1 MNEILQAIVLGLIQG
16 ITEWLPISSSGHL
29 VLFQHLFNIEQP
41 IIFDIF
47 LHLGSLIVVLIIF
60 WQDIKNLI
68 IGLIKKDKNSIKL
81 TLQLIIATIPI
92 ALVGFFL
99 NDLIKSIFKDIR
111 TVGFSL
117 LFTALLLFLSKYPLI
132 KNKSLNYKNTLIIGL
147 LQSLAILPGVSRSG
161 TTISTGLIQGVKG
174 EKAAKFAF
182 LLFIPAILGATILE
196 ARNITKITNFTP
208 LIISTIVVV
217 ISGYFS
223 LRLLLFIIKK
233 RKFSYFAWYCLIL
246 GLVTLTIAY
255 L

>member
-117 LFTALLLFLSKYPLI
+117 LFTALLILLKYPLI

>member
-1 MNEILQAIVLGLIQG
+1 MAR
-16 ITEWLPISSSGHL
+16 
-29 VLFQHLFNIEQP
+29 
-41 IIFDIF
+41 
-47 LHLGSLIVVLIIF
+47 
-60 WQDIKNLI
+60 
-68 IGLIKKDKNSIKL
+68 
-81 TLQLIIATIPI
+81 
-92 ALVGFFL
+92 
-99 NDLIKSIFKDIR
+99 R